1 MGILHGALTAR
12 RFRVVGDLPSDWRD
26 SFREQLE
33 RYAFNDPPQGMGKE
47 EVEGWVLAHNLLDAD
62 FTDFNKWLYNEYLL
76 LQLRVDKKRL
86 PAKLFSATLDKRC
99 SEYCE
104 QHGLAK
110 VPASKRKEIR
120 EALEMEWL
128 KRTLPSVSVTEAVWH
143 IDQGWLLLHSLSDGV
158 ADRFRKRF
166 FQTFG
171 LKLVPWSPL
180 DYCSTGSMVEQL
192 IAKTPST
199 FSEAP

>member
-1 MGILHGALTAR
+1 MGILKGALTVR
-12 RFRVVGDLPSDWRD
+12 RFSVIGDLPSDWRD

-33 RYAFNDPPQGMGKE
+33 RYAFTEPPQGMGKE

-62 FTDFNKWLYNEYLL
+62 FSNFNRWLYNEYLL

-86 PAKLFSATLDKRC
+86 PAKLFAATLDKRC
-99 SEYCE
+99 SEYAE

-110 VPASKRKEIR
+110 VPASKRKEMR

-143 IDQGWLLLHSLSDGV
+143 VDQGWLLVHSLSEGV

-166 FQTFG
+166 YQTFG

-180 DYCSTGSMVEQL
+180 DFCSDSDHVEQL
-192 IAKTPST
+192 LAKTPST
-199 FSEAP
+199 FAEAP